1 MDESVEQSQHSQIN
15 SKSKKKTVSLPS
27 YVSHPVLLPSASS
40 GTIDDNR
47 LSQTQSGEG
56 RGTWKPVEWMEVP
69 EVWDNCTS
77 GLEYLSQVDQVLLHQ
92 QRELIEAF
100 DSMSCTRKFQLKN
113 SMGKMMYFATQTNIY
128 QSANFRGYQ
137 QGFEMNIYDHS
148 KREVIHLIQPFICS
162 LIFCSWNIQQMEVQ
176 APVGVV
182 AGYVKETHHPTTYRF
197 TIHDSAGE
205 TALFIKGQC
214 QGLCFRR
221 NANFDIFDRT
231 WKSKIGTI
239 STQYFLD
246 NFGDTL
252 SIQFPKD
259 LDVKLKAV
267 ILGASILIEN
277 KF

>member
-1 MDESVEQSQHSQIN
+1 MLTPKCDKPSNH
-15 SKSKKKTVSLPS
+15 SKSPKHSLSFFFNTILSCLWALYESCFQLSPPWPLTLKNTR
-27 YVSHPVLLPSASS
+27 VHPY
-40 GTIDDNR
+40 
-47 LSQTQSGEG
+47 
-56 RGTWKPVEWMEVP
+56 
-69 EVWDNCTS
+69 NC
-77 GLEYLSQVDQVLLHQ
+77 
-92 QRELIEAF
+92 
-100 DSMSCTRKFQLKN
+100 MSCTRKFQLKN

-205 TALFIKGQC
+205 TALS
-214 QGLCFRR
+214 CFLK
-221 NANFDIFDRT
+221 IFDRT

-277 KF
+277 KCLSTIYSGLLD

>member
-1 MDESVEQSQHSQIN
+1 MLTPKCDKPSNH
-15 SKSKKKTVSLPS
+15 SKSPKHSLSFFFNTILSCLWALYESCFQLSPPWPLTLKNTR
-27 YVSHPVLLPSASS
+27 VHPY
-40 GTIDDNR
+40 
-47 LSQTQSGEG
+47 
-56 RGTWKPVEWMEVP
+56 
-69 EVWDNCTS
+69 NC
-77 GLEYLSQVDQVLLHQ
+77 
-92 QRELIEAF
+92 
-100 DSMSCTRKFQLKN
+100 MSCTRKFQLKN

-162 LIFCSWNIQQMEVQ
+162 LIFLQ

-221 NANFDIFDRT
+221 NANFDVKQMKFIIYQWSGLTKD
-231 WKSKIGTI
+231 I
-239 STQYFLD
+239 YFLD